1 MRSESDLRND
11 DEISGTNS
19 EPLTTADL
27 AASRARLGLG
37 RGNGNQVTS
46 RPEPRVLV
54 SRDAAMAATA
64 AATRMQRVTS
74 GEGVVAQAGQTAD
87 ADMGP
92 LLAGDEAGELRE
104 RWENIQ
110 VGFVDEPRSAVEQA
124 DHLVAQT
131 MQRLA
136 ETFAKERENLEHQWD
151 RGGEASTE
159 DLRLALRRYRAF
171 FGRLMQV

>member
-1 MRSESDLRND
+1 MRSESDLKPD

-19 EPLTTADL
+19 EPLTTADV

-37 RGNGNQVTS
+37 RGCNVASQS
-46 RPEPRVLV
+46 EPVIVV
-54 SRDAAMAATA
+54 SRNEVAAGRATA
-64 AATRMQRVTS
+64 ERIERSAD
-74 GEGVVAQAGQTAD
+74 GQEIGQNIGQEQE
-87 ADMGP
+87 MGP
-92 LLAGDEAGELRE
+92 LLPGDDVARFRE

-124 DHLVAQT
+124 DHLLTHT
-131 MQRLA
+131 MHRLA

-151 RGGEASTE
+151 RRGEVSTE
-159 DLRLALRRYRAF
+159 DLRLALRRYRTF